1 MRPKA
6 TGQALVP
13 TLRVRQR
20 QETRAR
26 LFEAAMIEFRR
37 AGVAGAQVEDIVR
50 RAGVARGTFYL
61 HFPTKDHVLLDLAR
75 THQASLARK
84 MSEVMDETP
93 ERFLARLV
101 ESLCEVVEEE
111 GCALSRDVFAAA
123 LRHGGSLRS
132 EGIALL
138 DVTVRYFSQAQERA
152 QVRSDRSAA
161 DLAALALT
169 GVLAPLLVYDAAS
182 PDGLRATLA
191 LSADAFVNGIRA

>member
-1 MRPKA
+1 M
-6 TGQALVP
+6 
-13 TLRVRQR
+13 RQR

-75 THQASLARK
+75 THQAALARR
-84 MSEVMDETP
+84 MGEVMEQTP
-93 ERFLARLV
+93 EGFLARLV
-101 ESLCEVVEEE
+101 ECLCEVVEEE
-111 GCALSRDVFAAA
+111 GCALSREVFAAA
-123 LRHGGSLRS
+123 LRHGGLLRS
-132 EGIALL
+132 EGIELL
-138 DVTVRYFSQAQERA
+138 DVMVRYFSQAQARA
-152 QVRSDRSAA
+152 QVRADRSAA

-191 LSADAFVNGIRA
+191 LSADAFVHGIRA

>member
-1 MRPKA
+1 M
-6 TGQALVP
+6 
-13 TLRVRQR
+13 RQR

-75 THQASLARK
+75 THQALLARG
-84 MSEVMDETP
+84 MAEVMDETP
-93 ERFLARLV
+93 DRFLARLV
-101 ESLCEVVEEE
+101 ECLCEVVEKE
-111 GCALSRDVFAAA
+111 GCALSREVFAAA
-123 LRHGGSLRS
+123 LRHGGLLRS

-138 DVTVRYFSQAQERA
+138 EVTTRYFSQAQARGE
-152 QVRSDRSAA
+152 VRPDRSAE
-161 DLAALALT
+161 DLAAMALT

-182 PDGLRATLA
+182 PDGLRATLE
-191 LSADAFVNGIRA
+191 LSVDAFVNGIRA